1 MITIYINDK
10 EYKVKEAKTEEEK
23 RKGLQGVKKL
33 PENEGMLFYFNDCE
47 KPAMWMD
54 KTKIPLDIIF
64 IDDDFEVLHVYHA
77 QPEDRTLV
85 SYPDT
90 KYVLE
95 LNIDS
100 GVQKD
105 DDIEFDDE
113 SAPVMRVLAQDG
125 SSQMELYGGERIF
138 RRAFTKQLINWAKK
152 ADKNKNNEELFNK
165 ICRKIGKKMF
175 REINAQNNRKP
186 EYVDSPKQDE

>member
-23 RKGLQGVKKL
+23 RKGLQGIKKL
-33 PENEGMLFYFNDCE
+33 PENEGMLFYFNDNE
-47 KPAMWMD
+47 KPQMWMD
-54 KTKIPLDIIF
+54 KVNIPLDIIF
-64 IDDDFEVLHVYHA
+64 INDDMEVIYVYHA
-77 QPEDRTLV
+77 KPNDKALV

-100 GVQKD
+100 GVVVG

-113 SAPVMRVLAQDG
+113 SAPVMKVLAQDG
-125 SSQMELYGGERIF
+125 SSQMDLYGGERIF
-138 RRAFTKQLINWAKK
+138 RRAFTKQLIEWAKK
-152 ADKNKNNEELFNK
+152 ADTNKNNESLFK
-165 ICRKIGKKMF
+165 SICRKIGKKMF
-175 REINAQNNRKP
+175 REIEAQNNRKP
-186 EYVDSPKQDE
+186 EYVDSPK